1 MNIAMIDFNGM
12 LSAADNEWK
21 RCLVL
26 VPNLL
31 CFGFFGLEVD
41 DRRYQAFVPGYDV
54 FEVLKICL
62 NFMLDDTFHA
72 FCDFKGYPGVGVL
85 DDDWSAYCS
94 SKQAILAVNGV
105 LCSILLTLM
114 IFLHFFLDFFKVSF
128 LSGVC
133 LNR

>member
-12 LSAADNEWK
+12 LLAADNEWK

-31 CFGFFGLEVD
+31 CFGFLSVEMD
-41 DRRYQAFVPGYDV
+41 DRRDQAFVSRYDV
-54 FEVLKICL
+54 FEVLQVCL

-72 FCDFKGYPGVGVL
+72 FCDFKGYPGVGVF
-85 DDDWSAYCS
+85 DDHWSAYSS
-94 SKQAILAVNGV
+94 SKQAVLALNGV
-105 LCSILLTLM
+105 LCSILLALM
-114 IFLHFFLDFFKVSF
+114 IFLHFLLDFFKVSF